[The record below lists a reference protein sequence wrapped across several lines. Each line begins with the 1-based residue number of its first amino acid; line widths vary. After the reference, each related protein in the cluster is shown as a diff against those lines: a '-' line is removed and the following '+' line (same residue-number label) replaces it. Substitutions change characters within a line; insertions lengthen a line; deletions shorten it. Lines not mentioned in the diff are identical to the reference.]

1 MTIVV
6 CSNRAVS
13 QKNSSEAID
22 YQTGRLLTIHF
33 KEKEYYSMSTNRF
46 DYRKYKSFPQ
56 IDINNRTWP
65 DQVIKEAPIWCSVD
79 LRDGNQ
85 ALIEPMSVEQK
96 KRMFDLLV
104 EVGFKEIEVGFPAAS
119 QPDFDFV
126 RSLIEED
133 RVPEDVTI
141 QVLTQARPELIQRTF
156 ESLKGAR
163 RAILHVYNSTS
174 IVQRE
179 KVFKTDKAG
188 IVEIA
193 VEGAKEVKRCA
204 NSQSET
210 EWVFQYSP
218 ESFTGT
224 EVDFAVEVC
233 DAVNDIW
240 EPTLE
245 NPSIIN
251 LPSTVEMATPNIYA
265 DQVELFCRNIKS
277 RDSVIVSL
285 HTHNDRSCAVGAAEL
300 AVMGGAQRVEGTLL
314 GNGERTGNMDIVV
327 MAMNLYSQGI
337 DPGLD
342 LHDMDRIVS
351 VVRECT
357 QIDVHPRQ
365 AYSGDLVFTAF
376 SGSHQDAIKKC
387 LDSYKE
393 GSPWEIAYLP
403 IDPRDI
409 GRTYQDVIRVNS
421 QSGKGGVAY
430 VLANKFGFQ
439 LPRWLQIEFS
449 QVIQRTTETTGGEIN
464 PDEIWDLFNKHY
476 LQNKKVISLENFRLE
491 KQEGRESF
499 TAQIDYFGKEI
510 PISGQGDG
518 VLDALVEALKN
529 SIGIDFEIMEY
540 GEHAL
545 GQGADA
551 EAVTYIQIRHKDRR
565 YSGVAISKD
574 IVASSINAFMG
585 AASQLLSEQ
594 QVAA

>member
-1 MTIVV
+1 
-6 CSNRAVS
+6 
-13 QKNSSEAID
+13 
-22 YQTGRLLTIHF
+22 
-33 KEKEYYSMSTNRF
+33 MSGNRF
-46 DYRKYKSFPQ
+46 DYTKYKPFQP
-56 IDINNRTWP
+56 IALADRTWP
-65 DQVIKEAPIWCSVD
+65 DQIITEAPTWCSVD

-96 KRMFDLLV
+96 KKLFGLLV

-126 RSLIEED
+126 RCLIEENRIPD
-133 RVPEDVTI
+133 DVTV

-156 ESLKGAR
+156 ESLRGAR
-163 RAILHVYNSTS
+163 RAVLHVYNSTS
-174 IVQRE
+174 TVQRE

-188 IVEIA
+188 IIDIA
-193 VEGAKEVKRCA
+193 VAGAREVKRCA
-204 NSQSET
+204 EAAPET

-224 EVDFAVEVC
+224 EMDFAVEVC
-233 DAVNDIW
+233 DAVNDVW
-240 EPTLE
+240 QPTNE
-245 NPSIIN
+245 KPSILN
-251 LPSTVEMATPNIYA
+251 LPATVEMATPNVYA
-265 DQVELFCRNIKS
+265 DQIEYFCRSIKN
-277 RDSVIVSL
+277 RDAVIISL
-285 HTHNDRSCAVGAAEL
+285 HTHNDRASAVAAAEL
-300 AVMGGAQRVEGTLL
+300 AVMAGAQRVEGTLL
-314 GNGERTGNMDIVV
+314 GNGERTGNMDIVI

-337 DPGLD
+337 DPCLD

-387 LDSYKE
+387 LDIYEE

-449 QVIQRTTETTGGEIN
+449 RVVQKVTEDTGQEIS
-464 PDEIWDLFNKHY
+464 PDQIWELFNRHY
-476 LQNKKVISLENFRLE
+476 LNSDKVLSLEDFTIA
-491 KQEGRESF
+491 KHEGRETF
-499 TAQIDYFGKEI
+499 DAKLNYFGKEI
-510 PISGQGDG
+510 AINGEGDG
-518 VLDALVEALKN
+518 VLDAFVEGMKSAIKL
-529 SIGIDFEIMEY
+529 DLEIMEY

-551 EAVTYIQIRHKDRR
+551 EAVTYIQIRCEGQR

-574 IVASSINAFMG
+574 IIASSLNAFMG

-594 QVAA
+594 SVAA

>member
-1 MTIVV
+1 M
-6 CSNRAVS
+6 
-13 QKNSSEAID
+13 
-22 YQTGRLLTIHF
+22 
-33 KEKEYYSMSTNRF
+33 F
-46 DYRKYKSFPQ
+46 DHRKYKPFATV
-56 IDINNRTWP
+56 DIKDRTWP
-65 DQVIKEAPIWCSVD
+65 DQVISEAPRWCSVD

-96 KRMFDLLV
+96 KKMFALLV

-126 RSLIEED
+126 RSLIEENKI
-133 RVPEDVTI
+133 PSDVTI

-156 ESLKGAR
+156 ESLKGAH

-188 IVEIA
+188 IVAIA
-193 VEGAKEVKRCA
+193 KAGAEEVQRCA
-204 NSQSET
+204 KLAPDT

-224 EVDFAVEVC
+224 EIDFSVEVC
-233 DAVNDIW
+233 NAVAEVW
-240 EPTLE
+240 QPTPE
-245 NPSIIN
+245 NPIIFN
-251 LPSTVEMATPNIYA
+251 LPSTVEVATPNVYA
-265 DQVELFCRNIKS
+265 DQIEWFCRNINN
-277 RDSVIVSL
+277 RDAVVVSL
-285 HTHNDRSCAVGAAEL
+285 HTHNDRSCAVGSAEL
-300 AVMGGAQRVEGTLL
+300 AVMAGAQRVEGTLL

-327 MAMNLYSQGI
+327 MAMNLYSAGV
-337 DPGLD
+337 DPKLD
-342 LHDMDRIVS
+342 LHDMDKIVS

-365 AYSGDLVFTAF
+365 PYSGDLVFTAF

-387 LDSYKE
+387 LDIYEE
-393 GSPWEIAYLP
+393 GAPWEIAYLP

-430 VLANKFGFQ
+430 VLANKFGFE

-449 QVIQRTTETTGGEIN
+449 RVVQRATEQSGGEIQ
-464 PDEIWDLFNKHY
+464 PDSIWTLFNDFY
-476 LQNKKVISLENFRLE
+476 LNSEKVISLEDFSIE
-491 KQEGRESF
+491 KQGGREKFAASL
-499 TAQIDYFGKEI
+499 DYAGQAI
-510 PISGQGDG
+510 ALSGEGDG
-518 VLDALVEALKN
+518 VLDAFIEGLKRALN
-529 SIGIDFEIMEY
+529 VDFEVMEY

-551 EAVTYIQIRHKDRR
+551 EAVTYMQLKFGAQRF
-565 YSGVAISKD
+565 SGVAISKD
-574 IVASSINAFMG
+574 IISSSLNALM
-585 AASQLLSEQ
+585 AAVSELLKESAPAQSAAQ
-594 QVAA
+594 QAAG

>member
-1 MTIVV
+1 
-6 CSNRAVS
+6 
-13 QKNSSEAID
+13 
-22 YQTGRLLTIHF
+22 
-33 KEKEYYSMSTNRF
+33 MSVNRF
-46 DYRKYKSFPQ
+46 DHTKYKPFPQ
-56 IDINNRTWP
+56 IEIEKRTWP
-65 DQVIKEAPIWCSVD
+65 DKVITEAPIWCSVD

-85 ALIEPMSVEQK
+85 ALIEPMSVGQK
-96 KRMFDLLV
+96 KRMFELLV

-133 RVPEDVTI
+133 KVPHDVTI
-141 QVLTQARPELIQRTF
+141 QVLTQARPELIRRTF
-156 ESLKGAR
+156 DSLKGAR
-163 RAILHVYNSTS
+163 RAILHLYNSTS

-188 IVEIA
+188 IIDIA
-193 VEGAKEVKRCA
+193 VQGAKEVKRCA
-204 NSQSET
+204 AAQPDT
-210 EWVFQYSP
+210 EWIFQYSP

-224 EVDFAVEVC
+224 EVDFAVDVC

-240 EPTLE
+240 KPTPE
-245 NPSIIN
+245 RPSIIN

-265 DQVELFCRNIKS
+265 DQVELFCRNIKN
-277 RDSVIVSL
+277 RDSIIVSL

-337 DPGLD
+337 DPALD

-351 VVRECT
+351 IVRECT

-387 LDSYKE
+387 LDTYEE

-430 VLANKFGFQ
+430 VLANKFDFQ

-449 QVIQRTTETTGGEIN
+449 RVVQKKTEDSGGEIN
-464 PDEIWDLFNKHY
+464 PDQIWDLFNKYY
-476 LQNKKVISLENFRLE
+476 LESEKVISLENFKLE
-491 KQEGRESF
+491 KQEGREFF

-518 VLDALVEALKN
+518 ILDALVEALKG
-529 SIGIDFEIMEY
+529 SINIDLEIMEY

-551 EAVTYIQIRHKDRR
+551 EAVTYIQIRYEDKR

-574 IVASSINAFMG
+574 IVTSSINAFMG

-594 QVAA
+594 QLAA

>member
-1 MTIVV
+1 M
-6 CSNRAVS
+6 
-13 QKNSSEAID
+13 
-22 YQTGRLLTIHF
+22 
-33 KEKEYYSMSTNRF
+33 F
-46 DYRKYKSFPQ
+46 DHRKYKPFVTV
-56 IDINNRTWP
+56 DIKDRTWP
-65 DQVIKEAPIWCSVD
+65 DQVISEAPRWCSVD

-96 KRMFDLLV
+96 KKMFALLV

-126 RSLIEED
+126 RSLIEENKI
-133 RVPEDVTI
+133 PGDVTI

-188 IVEIA
+188 IVAIA
-193 VEGAKEVKRCA
+193 KAGAEEVQRCA
-204 NSQSET
+204 KLAPDT

-224 EVDFAVEVC
+224 EIDFSVEVC
-233 DAVNDIW
+233 NAVAEVW
-240 EPTLE
+240 QPTPE
-245 NPSIIN
+245 NPIIFN
-251 LPSTVEMATPNIYA
+251 LPSTVEVATPNVYA
-265 DQVELFCRNIKS
+265 DQIEWFCRNINN
-277 RDSVIVSL
+277 RDAVVVSL
-285 HTHNDRSCAVGAAEL
+285 HTHNDRSCAVGSAEL
-300 AVMGGAQRVEGTLL
+300 AVMAGAQRVEGTLL

-327 MAMNLYSQGI
+327 MAMNLYSAGV
-337 DPGLD
+337 DPKLD
-342 LHDMDRIVS
+342 LHDMDKIVS

-365 AYSGDLVFTAF
+365 PYSGDLVFTAF

-387 LDSYKE
+387 LDIYEE
-393 GSPWEIAYLP
+393 GAPWEIAYLP

-430 VLANKFGFQ
+430 VLANKFGFE

-449 QVIQRTTETTGGEIN
+449 RVVQRATEQSGGEIQ
-464 PDEIWDLFNKHY
+464 PDSIWTLFNDFY
-476 LQNKKVISLENFRLE
+476 LNSEKVISLEDFSIE
-491 KQEGRESF
+491 KQGGREKFAASL
-499 TAQIDYFGKEI
+499 DYAGQAI
-510 PISGQGDG
+510 ALSGEGDG
-518 VLDALVEALKN
+518 VLDAFIEGLKRALN
-529 SIGIDFEIMEY
+529 VDFEVMEY

-551 EAVTYIQIRHKDRR
+551 EAVTYMQLKFGAQRF
-565 YSGVAISKD
+565 SGVAISKD
-574 IVASSINAFMG
+574 IISSSLNALM
-585 AASQLLSEQ
+585 AAVSELLKESAPAQSAAQ
-594 QVAA
+594 QAAG

>member
-1 MTIVV
+1 M
-6 CSNRAVS
+6 
-13 QKNSSEAID
+13 SSS
-22 YQTGRLLTIHF
+22 G
-33 KEKEYYSMSTNRF
+33 F
-46 DYRKYKSFPQ
+46 DHRKYKPFQP
-56 IDINNRTWP
+56 INLNDRTWP
-65 DQVIKEAPIWCSVD
+65 DRVIKSAPVWCSVD

-96 KRMFDLLV
+96 KKMFELLV

-126 RSLIEED
+126 RCLIEED
-133 RVPEDVTI
+133 RVPDDVTV

-156 ESLKGAR
+156 ESLRGAR

-174 IVQRE
+174 TVQRE
-179 KVFKTDKAG
+179 KVFKTDEAG
-188 IVEIA
+188 IIEIA
-193 VEGAKEVKRCA
+193 TEGATEVKRCA
-204 NSQSET
+204 ELAPET
-210 EWVFQYSP
+210 EWIFQYSP

-224 EVDFAVEVC
+224 EMDFAVEVC
-233 DAVNDIW
+233 NAVNAVW
-240 EPTLE
+240 QPTTE
-245 NPSIIN
+245 HPVIIN
-251 LPSTVEMATPNIYA
+251 LPATVEMATPNVYA
-265 DQVELFCRNIKS
+265 DQIEYFCRNLKN
-277 RDSVIVSL
+277 RGSVIISL
-285 HTHNDRSCAVGAAEL
+285 HTHNDRASAVAAAEL
-300 AVMGGAQRVEGTLL
+300 AVMAGAQRVEGTLL
-314 GNGERTGNMDIVV
+314 GNGERTGNMDIVI
-327 MAMNLYSQGI
+327 MAMNLYSQGV
-337 DPGLD
+337 DPRLD

-387 LDSYKE
+387 LDVYEE
-393 GSPWEIAYLP
+393 GAPWEIAYLP

-449 QVIQRTTETTGGEIN
+449 RVVQKVTEDTGREIS
-464 PDEIWDLFNKHY
+464 PDQIWALFNSHY
-476 LQNKKVISLENFRLE
+476 LDKAKILSMRDFTIAKR
-491 KQEGRESF
+491 EGRETFAAKLNYS
-499 TAQIDYFGKEI
+499 GKMI
-510 PISGQGDG
+510 SISGEGDG
-518 VLDALVEALKN
+518 VLDAFVEALKN
-529 SIGIDFEIMEY
+529 AIRLDFEVMEY

-551 EAVTYIQIRHKDRR
+551 EAVTYIQIRCDGQR

-574 IVASSINAFMG
+574 IIASSLNAFMG
-585 AASQLLSEQ
+585 AASQLLSERS
-594 QVAA
+594 AAA

>member
-1 MTIVV
+1 
-6 CSNRAVS
+6 
-13 QKNSSEAID
+13 
-22 YQTGRLLTIHF
+22 
-33 KEKEYYSMSTNRF
+33 MSANRF
-46 DYRKYKSFPQ
+46 DYTKYKPFPQ
-56 IDINNRTWP
+56 IEIEKRTWP
-65 DQVIKEAPIWCSVD
+65 DKVITEAPIWCSVD

-85 ALIEPMSVEQK
+85 ALIEPMSVGQK
-96 KRMFDLLV
+96 KKMFELLV

-133 RVPEDVTI
+133 KVPHDVTI
-141 QVLTQARPELIQRTF
+141 QVLTQARPELIRRTF
-156 ESLKGAR
+156 DSLKGAR
-163 RAILHVYNSTS
+163 RAILHLYNSTS

-188 IVEIA
+188 IIDIA
-193 VEGAKEVKRCA
+193 VQGAKEVKRCA
-204 NSQSET
+204 AAQPDT
-210 EWVFQYSP
+210 EWIFQYSP

-224 EVDFAVEVC
+224 EVDFAVDVC

-240 EPTLE
+240 KPTPE
-245 NPSIIN
+245 RPSIIN

-265 DQVELFCRNIKS
+265 DQVELFCRNIKN
-277 RDSVIVSL
+277 RDSIIVSL

-337 DPGLD
+337 DPALD

-351 VVRECT
+351 IVRECT

-387 LDSYKE
+387 LDTYEE

-449 QVIQRTTETTGGEIN
+449 RVVQKKTEDSGGEIN
-464 PDEIWDLFNKHY
+464 PDQIWDLFNKYY
-476 LQNKKVISLENFRLE
+476 LESEKVISLENFKLE
-491 KQEGRESF
+491 KQEGREFF

-518 VLDALVEALKN
+518 ILDALVEALKG
-529 SIGIDFEIMEY
+529 SINIDLEIMEY

-551 EAVTYIQIRHKDRR
+551 EAVTYIQIRYEDKR

-574 IVASSINAFMG
+574 IVTSSINAFMG

-594 QVAA
+594 QLAA

>member
-1 MTIVV
+1 
-6 CSNRAVS
+6 
-13 QKNSSEAID
+13 
-22 YQTGRLLTIHF
+22 
-33 KEKEYYSMSTNRF
+33 MSANRF
-46 DYRKYKSFPQ
+46 DYTKYKPFPQ
-56 IDINNRTWP
+56 IEIEKRTWP
-65 DQVIKEAPIWCSVD
+65 DKVITEAPIWCSVD

-85 ALIEPMSVEQK
+85 ALIEPMSVDQK
-96 KRMFDLLV
+96 KRMFELLV

-133 RVPEDVTI
+133 KVPHDVTI
-141 QVLTQARPELIQRTF
+141 QVLTQARPELIRRTF
-156 ESLKGAR
+156 DSLKGAR
-163 RAILHVYNSTS
+163 RAILHLYNSTS

-188 IVEIA
+188 IIDIA

-204 NSQSET
+204 AAQQDT
-210 EWVFQYSP
+210 EWIFQYSP

-224 EVDFAVEVC
+224 EVDFAVDVC

-240 EPTLE
+240 KPTPE
-245 NPSIIN
+245 RPSIIN

-265 DQVELFCRNIKS
+265 DQVELFCRNIKN
-277 RDSVIVSL
+277 RDSIIVSL

-337 DPGLD
+337 DPALD

-351 VVRECT
+351 IVRECT

-387 LDSYKE
+387 LDTYEE

-449 QVIQRTTETTGGEIN
+449 RVVQKKTEDSGGEIN
-464 PDEIWDLFNKHY
+464 PDQIWDLFNKYY
-476 LQNKKVISLENFRLE
+476 LENEKVISLENFKLE
-491 KQEGRESF
+491 KQEGREFF

-518 VLDALVEALKN
+518 ILDALVEALKG
-529 SIGIDFEIMEY
+529 SINIDMEIMEY

-551 EAVTYIQIRHKDRR
+551 EAVTYIQIRYEDKR

-574 IVASSINAFMG
+574 IVTSSINAFMG

-594 QVAA
+594 QLAA

>member
-1 MTIVV
+1 
-6 CSNRAVS
+6 
-13 QKNSSEAID
+13 
-22 YQTGRLLTIHF
+22 
-33 KEKEYYSMSTNRF
+33 MSANRF
-46 DYRKYKSFPQ
+46 DYRKYKPFPQ
-56 IDINNRTWP
+56 IDINTRTWP
-65 DQVIKEAPIWCSVD
+65 DKVITKAPIWCSVD

-85 ALIEPMSVEQK
+85 ALIEPMSVKQK

-126 RSLIEED
+126 RSLIEENK
-133 RVPEDVTI
+133 VPEDVTI
-141 QVLTQARPELIQRTF
+141 QVLTQARPELIRRTF

-163 RAILHVYNSTS
+163 RAILHLYNSTS

-179 KVFKTDKAG
+179 KVFKTDKNG
-188 IVEIA
+188 IIEIA

-204 NSQSET
+204 DLQSET

-224 EVDFAVEVC
+224 EIDFAVEVC
-233 DAVNDIW
+233 DSVNDVW
-240 EPTLE
+240 KPTPK

-265 DQVELFCRNIKS
+265 DQVELFCRNIKN
-277 RDSVIVSL
+277 RDSSIVSL

-337 DPGLD
+337 DPELD
-342 LHDMDRIVS
+342 LNDMDRIVS

-387 LDSYKE
+387 LDTYEE

-449 QVIQRTTETTGGEIN
+449 RVVQQKTEDSGGEIN
-464 PDEIWDLFNKHY
+464 PDQIWDLFNKHY
-476 LQNKKVISLENFRLE
+476 LESKKVISLENFKFE
-491 KQEGRESF
+491 KQEGREFF

-510 PISGQGDG
+510 SISGQGDG
-518 VLDALVEALKN
+518 ILDALVEALKN
-529 SIGIDFEIMEY
+529 SINIDIEIMEY

-551 EAVTYIQIRHKDRR
+551 EAVTYIQIRYEDQR

-574 IVASSINAFMG
+574 IVASSIDAFMG
-585 AASQLLSEQ
+585 AASQLLNKQ
-594 QVAA
+594 QLAA

>member
-1 MTIVV
+1 M
-6 CSNRAVS
+6 
-13 QKNSSEAID
+13 
-22 YQTGRLLTIHF
+22 
-33 KEKEYYSMSTNRF
+33 
-46 DYRKYKSFPQ
+46 
-56 IDINNRTWP
+56 
-65 DQVIKEAPIWCSVD
+65 VIKRSLSPCQ
-79 LRDGNQ
+79 LG
-85 ALIEPMSVEQK
+85 QK
-96 KRMFDLLV
+96 KRMFELLV

-133 RVPEDVTI
+133 KVPHDVTI
-141 QVLTQARPELIQRTF
+141 QVLTQARPELIRRTF
-156 ESLKGAR
+156 DSLKGAR
-163 RAILHVYNSTS
+163 RAILHLYNSTS

-188 IVEIA
+188 IIDIA
-193 VEGAKEVKRCA
+193 VQGAKEVKRCA
-204 NSQSET
+204 AAQPDT
-210 EWVFQYSP
+210 GWIFQYSP

-224 EVDFAVEVC
+224 EVDFAVDVC

-240 EPTLE
+240 KPTPE
-245 NPSIIN
+245 RPSIIN

-265 DQVELFCRNIKS
+265 DQVELFCRNIKN
-277 RDSVIVSL
+277 RDSIIVSL

-337 DPGLD
+337 DPALD

-351 VVRECT
+351 IVRECT

-387 LDSYKE
+387 LDTYEE

-449 QVIQRTTETTGGEIN
+449 RVVQKKTEDSGGEIN
-464 PDEIWDLFNKHY
+464 PDQIWDLFNEYY
-476 LQNKKVISLENFRLE
+476 LESEKVISLENFKLE
-491 KQEGRESF
+491 KQEGREFF

-518 VLDALVEALKN
+518 ILDALVEALKG
-529 SIGIDFEIMEY
+529 SINIDLEIMEY

-551 EAVTYIQIRHKDRR
+551 EAVTYIQIRYEDKR

-574 IVASSINAFMG
+574 IVTSSINAFMG

-594 QVAA
+594 QLAA

>member
-1 MTIVV
+1 M
-6 CSNRAVS
+6 
-13 QKNSSEAID
+13 
-22 YQTGRLLTIHF
+22 
-33 KEKEYYSMSTNRF
+33 F
-46 DYRKYKSFPQ
+46 DHRKYKPFATV
-56 IDINNRTWP
+56 DIKDRTWP
-65 DQVIKEAPIWCSVD
+65 DQVISEAPRWCSVD

-96 KRMFDLLV
+96 KKMFALLV

-126 RSLIEED
+126 RSLIEENKI
-133 RVPEDVTI
+133 PSDVTI

-188 IVEIA
+188 IVAIA
-193 VEGAKEVKRCA
+193 KAGAEEVQRCA
-204 NSQSET
+204 KLAPDT

-224 EVDFAVEVC
+224 EIDFSVEVC
-233 DAVNDIW
+233 NAVAEVW
-240 EPTLE
+240 QPTPE
-245 NPSIIN
+245 NPIIFN
-251 LPSTVEMATPNIYA
+251 LPSTVEVATPNVYA
-265 DQVELFCRNIKS
+265 DQIEWFCRNINN
-277 RDSVIVSL
+277 RDAVVVSL
-285 HTHNDRSCAVGAAEL
+285 HTHNDRSCAVGSAEL
-300 AVMGGAQRVEGTLL
+300 AVMAGAQRVEGTLL

-327 MAMNLYSQGI
+327 MAMNLYSAGV
-337 DPGLD
+337 DPKLD
-342 LHDMDRIVS
+342 LHDMDKIVS

-365 AYSGDLVFTAF
+365 PYSGDLVFTAF

-387 LDSYKE
+387 LDIYEE
-393 GSPWEIAYLP
+393 GAPWEIAYLP

-430 VLANKFGFQ
+430 VLANKFGFE

-449 QVIQRTTETTGGEIN
+449 RVVQRATEQSGGEIQ
-464 PDEIWDLFNKHY
+464 PDSIWTLFNDFY
-476 LQNKKVISLENFRLE
+476 LNSEKVISLEDFSIE
-491 KQEGRESF
+491 KQSGREKFAASL
-499 TAQIDYFGKEI
+499 DYAGQAI
-510 PISGQGDG
+510 ALSGEGDG
-518 VLDALVEALKN
+518 VLDAFIEGLKRALN
-529 SIGIDFEIMEY
+529 VDFEVMEY

-551 EAVTYIQIRHKDRR
+551 EAVTYMQLKFGAQRF
-565 YSGVAISKD
+565 SGVAISKD
-574 IVASSINAFMG
+574 IISSSLNALM
-585 AASQLLSEQ
+585 AAVSELLKESAPAQSAAQ
-594 QVAA
+594 QAAG

>member
-1 MTIVV
+1 M
-6 CSNRAVS
+6 NA
-13 QKNSSEAID
+13 K
-22 YQTGRLLTIHF
+22 
-33 KEKEYYSMSTNRF
+33 RF
-46 DYRKYKSFPQ
+46 DHTKYKPFQP
-56 IDINNRTWP
+56 IGLRDRTWP
-65 DQVIKEAPIWCSVD
+65 DQVISEAPTWCSVD

-85 ALIEPMSVEQK
+85 ALIEPMSVVQK
-96 KRMFDLLV
+96 AKMFDLLV

-126 RSLIEED
+126 RSLIEQNKIPD
-133 RVPEDVTI
+133 DVTI
-141 QVLTQARPELIQRTF
+141 QVLTQSRPELIQRTF
-156 ESLKGAR
+156 ESLKGAKQ
-163 RAILHVYNSTS
+163 AILHVYNSTS
-174 IVQRE
+174 VVQRE

-188 IVEIA
+188 IVAIA
-193 VEGAKEVKRCA
+193 EVGATEVKRCA
-204 NSQSET
+204 ELAPET
-210 EWVFQYSP
+210 NWTFEYSP

-233 DAVNDIW
+233 NAVSAIW
-240 EPTLE
+240 QPT
-245 NPSIIN
+245 PQKPVIFN

-265 DQVELFCRNIKS
+265 DQIEWFCRNINK

-285 HTHNDRSCAVGAAEL
+285 HTHNDRACAVAAAEL
-300 AVMGGAQRVEGTLL
+300 AVMAGAQRVEGTLL
-314 GNGERTGNMDIVV
+314 GNGERTGNMDIVI
-327 MAMNLYSQGI
+327 MAMNMYSQGI
-337 DPGLD
+337 DPKLD
-342 LHDMDRIVS
+342 FHDMDKIVS

-365 AYSGDLVFTAF
+365 AYAGDLVFTAF

-387 LDSYKE
+387 LDIYEE

-430 VLANKFGFQ
+430 VLANKFGFE

-449 QVIQRTTETTGGEIN
+449 RVVQKFTEDSGQEIQPEM
-464 PDEIWDLFNKHY
+464 IWELFNQHY
-476 LQNKKVISLENFRLE
+476 LTNKKAVNLENFNIE
-491 KQEGRESF
+491 KRDGRETFAAS
-499 TAQIDYFGKEI
+499 IDLFGK
-510 PISGQGDG
+510 PLQISGEGDG
-518 VLDALVEALKN
+518 VLDAFVVAMKDAI
-529 SIGIDFEIMEY
+529 SQDFEIMEY

-551 EAVTYIQIRHKDRR
+551 EAVTYIQIKCEGQR

-574 IVASSINAFMG
+574 IIASSLNAFIG

-594 QVAA
+594 QAAA

>member
-1 MTIVV
+1 
-6 CSNRAVS
+6 
-13 QKNSSEAID
+13 
-22 YQTGRLLTIHF
+22 
-33 KEKEYYSMSTNRF
+33 MSANRF
-46 DYRKYKSFPQ
+46 DYTKYKPFPQ
-56 IDINNRTWP
+56 IEIEKRTWP
-65 DQVIKEAPIWCSVD
+65 DKVITEAPIWCSVD

-85 ALIEPMSVEQK
+85 ALIEPMSVGQK
-96 KRMFDLLV
+96 KRMFELLV

-133 RVPEDVTI
+133 KVPHDVTI
-141 QVLTQARPELIQRTF
+141 QVLTQARPELIRRTF
-156 ESLKGAR
+156 DSLKGAR
-163 RAILHVYNSTS
+163 RAILHLYNSTS

-188 IVEIA
+188 IIDIA
-193 VEGAKEVKRCA
+193 VQGAKEVKRCA
-204 NSQSET
+204 AAQPDT
-210 EWVFQYSP
+210 EWIFQYSP

-224 EVDFAVEVC
+224 EVDFAVDVC

-240 EPTLE
+240 KPTPE
-245 NPSIIN
+245 RPSIIN

-265 DQVELFCRNIKS
+265 DQVELFCRNIKN
-277 RDSVIVSL
+277 RDSIIVSL

-337 DPGLD
+337 DPALD

-351 VVRECT
+351 IVRECT

-387 LDSYKE
+387 LDTYEE

-409 GRTYQDVIRVNS
+409 GRTNQDVIRVNS

-449 QVIQRTTETTGGEIN
+449 RVVQKKTEDSGGEIN
-464 PDEIWDLFNKHY
+464 PDQIWDLFNKYY
-476 LQNKKVISLENFRLE
+476 LESEKVISLENFKLE
-491 KQEGRESF
+491 KQEGREFF

-518 VLDALVEALKN
+518 ILDALVEALKG
-529 SIGIDFEIMEY
+529 SINIDLEIMEY

-551 EAVTYIQIRHKDRR
+551 EAVTYIQIRYEDKR

-574 IVASSINAFMG
+574 IVTSSINAFMG

-594 QVAA
+594 QLAA